1 MKYLDIPATCRVCFE
16 DNGELSLAICIV
28 DDLELFGQFVA
39 HFAPAHIRHL
49 ADAIKAAEDKPK
61 RVPPDE
67 FDLDDS
73 AGDRAREAEAEESER
88 LYGAS

>member
-49 ADAIKAAEDKPK
+49 AAAIKAAEDKPK
-61 RVPPDE
+61 RVPADD
-67 FDLDDS
+67 FDLDDP
-73 AGDRAREAEAEESER
+73 AARHENEIIQEEQER
-88 LYGAS
+88 LHGSS